1 MKSSVC
7 VGQQDLNVT
16 GSSCCAAHI
25 RDLWVFGFVQGFFS
39 PLRKNEKGRNAINHN
54 DYVESLK
61 SSASQ
66 ESDRDGDLLICT
78 ELRGVSSGSTLTP
91 FACVFFQK
99 ATEPS
104 ALSQTKCPPTDIREH
119 FSFPPLLSPTQSCF
133 SSQLHSSAM
142 THVSKNCIRST
153 LQLRFTFTL
162 FSFPLCKAPPACDF
176 NAAIVSAVFM

>member
-16 GSSCCAAHI
+16 GSLCCAAHT
-25 RDLWVFGFVQGFFS
+25 RDLWGVFFS
-39 PLRKNEKGRNAINHN
+39 PLRKNENGRNAINHN
-54 DYVESLK
+54 DYVDSLK

-66 ESDRDGDLLICT
+66 ESDRDGDLLIST
-78 ELRGVSSGSTLTP
+78 ELRGASSGSTLTP

-104 ALSQTKCPPTDIREH
+104 ALSQTNV
-119 FSFPPLLSPTQSCF
+119 LLQTSESTSPFLLCSLPHSCF

-153 LQLRFTFTL
+153 L
-162 FSFPLCKAPPACDF
+162 
-176 NAAIVSAVFM
+176 

>member
-16 GSSCCAAHI
+16 GSLCCAAHT
-25 RDLWVFGFVQGFFS
+25 RDLWESFFS
-39 PLRKNEKGRNAINHN
+39 PLRKNENGRNAINHN
-54 DYVESLK
+54 DYVDSLK

-66 ESDRDGDLLICT
+66 ESDRDGDLLIST
-78 ELRGVSSGSTLTP
+78 ELRGASSGSTLTP

-104 ALSQTKCPPTDIREH
+104 ALSQTNV
-119 FSFPPLLSPTQSCF
+119 LLQTSESTSPFLLCSLPHSCF

-153 LQLRFTFTL
+153 L
-162 FSFPLCKAPPACDF
+162 
-176 NAAIVSAVFM
+176 